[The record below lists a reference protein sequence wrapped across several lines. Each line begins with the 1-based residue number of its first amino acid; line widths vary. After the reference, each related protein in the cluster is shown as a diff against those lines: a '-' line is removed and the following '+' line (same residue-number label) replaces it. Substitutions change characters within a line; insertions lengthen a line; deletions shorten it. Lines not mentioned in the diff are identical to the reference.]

1 MTRSPR
7 LRVLLAL
14 ASGALIL
21 ALAMLPSCGGGDGG
35 TTSGGTSTG
44 AASAGSFEKMDF
56 AALPD
61 DLALAIAEV
70 QKVQPWDP
78 REKAHIKGAE
88 GNDPRDLLELEMT
101 PELLQES
108 YALGSAF
115 LVNWQK
121 PAGNFRYMY
130 DWTEGTWVEDDNQV
144 RQAGS
149 LWGISTCHRYKPTDE
164 SRAALD
170 KGLEFWFDNTVDGP
184 REGTLTVKYPGE
196 DNVTSG
202 TVALV
207 ALSIVE
213 YLKTDEPMDEA
224 YEAELN
230 EKLDGYLRFLQWLQ
244 RDNGHIAKEYR
255 HPTKTK
261 TNRSSPYYDGES
273 LLCLCKAARELDR
286 DWLVPT
292 IEVAA
297 AAMAKT
303 YTIESWAKD
312 PDSKTT
318 KGFYQWGSMSFV
330 EYYLA
335 QWKDHELFGDVCLSL
350 GWWMTHAHSTLKKN
364 RNHAYAVEGL
374 ISSWRI
380 ANMRG
385 DVPAQTD
392 LLYTLDR
399 SLHKLGSWQING
411 PLAKNNSF
419 LKKNPTDDP
428 LAHGGVM
435 NARRPSG
442 ADVKKDVS
450 HQLRIDVTQHQMHAT
465 TLAIE
470 EVYVEHRGPKPAPAE
485 PARAE
490 APPQTVSEDAPEAAP
505 ADGAPVEAA
514 TTE

>member
-1 MTRSPR
+1 MTPGHR
-7 LRVLLAL
+7 LIPLLCLSVLAL
-14 ASGALIL
+14 AVAV
-21 ALAMLPSCGGGDGG
+21 ASCGGGD
-35 TTSGGTSTG
+35 SGGSSG
-44 AASAGSFEKMDF
+44 SSSSSAAASGASFEELDF
-56 AALPD
+56 AAMPD
-61 DLALAIAEV
+61 DLAEAIAQV
-70 QKVQPWDP
+70 QQAQPWDLHEDA
-78 REKAHIKGAE
+78 RIKGATGE
-88 GNDPRDLLELEMT
+88 DPRDFLELEMS
-101 PELLQES
+101 PELLEES
-108 YALGSAF
+108 FDLGSAF
-115 LVNWQK
+115 LVQWQK
-121 PAGNFRYMY
+121 DAGNFRYMY

-149 LWGISTCHRYKPTDE
+149 LWGISTCYRYDPTE
-164 SRAALD
+164 ANRAALD
-170 KGLEFWFDNTVDGP
+170 KGLEFWFSNTVEGP
-184 REGTLTVKYPGE
+184 REDTLTVKYPGE

-213 YLKTDEPMDEA
+213 YLMTPAPLDDA
-224 YEAELN
+224 YKAELE
-230 EKLDGYLRFLQWLQ
+230 EKLDGYLRFLQWMQ

-273 LLCLCKAARELDR
+273 LLCLCKAARELGK

-292 IEVAA
+292 IEEAA
-297 AAMAKT
+297 PAMART
-303 YTIESWAKD
+303 YTIDSWAKD
-312 PDSKTT
+312 PDSNRT

-330 EYYLA
+330 EYYIA
-335 QWKDHELFGDVCLSL
+335 QWKDYELFGDIAVSL
-350 GWWMTHAHSTLKKN
+350 GWWMTHAHHTLRKN

-374 ISSWRI
+374 ISAWRI

-385 DVPAQTD
+385 DVEAQTD

-428 LAHGGVM
+428 MAHGGVM

-465 TLAIE
+465 TLALE
-470 EVYVEHRGPKPAPAE
+470 EVYVAHRGPKPVTSPTT
-485 PARAE
+485 P
-490 APPQTVSEDAPEAAP
+490 APEPETEA
-505 ADGAPVEAA
+505 GAEGEAG
-514 TTE
+514 TETETETGTEAKAE

>member
-1 MTRSPR
+1 MRQSNR
-7 LRVLLAL
+7 LLILLAFSL
-14 ASGALIL
+14 LL
-21 ALAMLPSCGGGDGG
+21 VSCGGDSDTG
-35 TTSGGTSTG
+35 STG
-44 AASAGSFEKMDF
+44 SGSSASSSGTRFEDLDF
-56 AALPD
+56 AGMPD
-61 DLALAIAEV
+61 DLGEAIALV
-70 QKVQPWDP
+70 RAAQPWDLHEDA
-78 REKAHIKGAE
+78 RIKGAT
-88 GNDPRDLLELEMT
+88 GDDPRDTLELEMN
-101 PELLQES
+101 PELLKES
-108 YALGSAF
+108 FALGSAF
-115 LVNWQK
+115 LVQWQK
-121 PAGNFRYMY
+121 PEGNFRYMY

-149 LWGISTCHRYKPTDE
+149 LWGISTCYRYDPTDAN
-164 SRAALD
+164 RAALD
-170 KGLEFWFDNTVDGP
+170 KGLEFWFANTVEGP
-184 REGTLTVKYPGE
+184 TEDTLTVKYPGE

-213 YLKTDEPMDEA
+213 YLMTPAPMDEA
-224 YEAELN
+224 YKAELE

-273 LLCLCKAARELDR
+273 LLCLVKAARELDK

-292 IEVAA
+292 IEEAA
-297 AAMAKT
+297 PAMART
-303 YTIESWAKD
+303 YTIESWDKD
-312 PDSKTT
+312 ADSKTT

-335 QWKDHELFGDVCLSL
+335 QWKDYELFGDICLAL
-350 GWWMTHAHSTLKKN
+350 GWWMAHTHETLRKN
-364 RNHAYAVEGL
+364 RNHAYAVEGQ
-374 ISSWRI
+374 ISAWRI

-385 DVPAQTD
+385 DVEAQTD

-428 LAHGGVM
+428 MAHGGVM

-442 ADVKKDVS
+442 AEVKKDVS

-465 TLAIE
+465 TLALE
-470 EVYVEHRGPKPAPAE
+470 EVYVAHRGPKPVAAPA
-485 PARAE
+485 
-490 APPQTVSEDAPEAAP
+490 TAPEA
-505 ADGAPVEAA
+505 GTEAE
-514 TTE
+514 TEAETETVAE